1 MTVMPEAML
10 PSNADSQH
18 VTTVLPLVVDLD
30 DSLVQTDTLL
40 ETLVGVAFK
49 APRDLASIFGALL
62 QNRAAFKRAATTAI
76 TLDPAALP
84 YNQDV
89 LDLIQQ
95 RRVAGGAVHLITAA
109 DQRLADGIAAH
120 LGLFDSVMGSDGY
133 VNNKGATKAELLRAR
148 FPNGFAYIGDC
159 VADIPVWKT
168 AAEVIVVQPS
178 NTLRRSLDREDVA
191 VDRVLVRPM
200 PTLRTWARALRLHQ
214 WSKNALI
221 FMPLLLS
228 QQFGNIAMT
237 SRSVAMFLLFGV
249 IASSTYVLND
259 LGDLTA
265 DRLHPSKRRRPLAA
279 GVLPI
284 RIALPVATLMLIGGL
299 AGTLCLG
306 LKSAGVAISYVIIT
320 LLYTFAL
327 KAQVIVDTIT
337 IGGLFCVRVVAGM
350 AVLNQPISIWL
361 CTLTLVL
368 FTSLALAKRNGE
380 MVRAASAGRHI
391 AGRGYS
397 AGDVLLT
404 TSVGIAC
411 GITAVLVTVLYMA
424 LEAMNLGL
432 YANQPPLFLIPL
444 VLLLWV
450 MRIWVLAHR
459 GILHDDPVSFAL
471 KDRVSW
477 GYGAAVVIFWLAAI
491 YT

>member
-1 MTVMPEAML
+1 
-10 PSNADSQH
+10 
-18 VTTVLPLVVDLD
+18 
-30 DSLVQTDTLL
+30 
-40 ETLVGVAFK
+40 
-49 APRDLASIFGALL
+49 
-62 QNRAAFKRAATTAI
+62 
-76 TLDPAALP
+76 
-84 YNQDV
+84 
-89 LDLIQQ
+89 
-95 RRVAGGAVHLITAA
+95 
-109 DQRLADGIAAH
+109 
-120 LGLFDSVMGSDGY
+120 
-133 VNNKGATKAELLRAR
+133 
-148 FPNGFAYIGDC
+148 
-159 VADIPVWKT
+159 
-168 AAEVIVVQPS
+168 
-178 NTLRRSLDREDVA
+178 
-191 VDRVLVRPM
+191 
-200 PTLRTWARALRLHQ
+200 
-214 WSKNALI
+214 
-221 FMPLLLS
+221 
-228 QQFGNIAMT
+228 
-237 SRSVAMFLLFGV
+237 
-249 IASSTYVLND
+249 
-259 LGDLTA
+259 
-265 DRLHPSKRRRPLAA
+265 
-279 GVLPI
+279 
-284 RIALPVATLMLIGGL
+284 
-299 AGTLCLG
+299 
-306 LKSAGVAISYVIIT
+306 VIIT

-411 GITAVLVTVLYMA
+411 GITAVLVMVLYMA